1 MVSMVMLNTECD
13 LELSWFIRVA
23 PTERFFLP
31 TYAHHTRSTCV
42 CTHTSMQSDT
52 QMQP

>member
-1 MVSMVMLNTECD
+1 MVSMVMLNTEWD

-31 TYAHHTRSTCV
+31 TCIHKRH
-42 CTHTSMQSDT
+42 THTHT
-52 QMQP
+52 YTHTHKKHAG